1 MALMSIGHV
10 HGAVWWDALASVAV
24 TVMVGLAIGLVT
36 GLALVQVVSLLGLHV
51 ETGTGVLLHRML
63 GG

>member
-1 MALMSIGHV
+1 MALVSTGHL
-10 HGAVWWDALASVAV
+10 HGAVWRDALASVAV
-24 TVMVGLAIGLVT
+24 TATVGLAIGLMT
-36 GLALVQVVSLLGLHV
+36 GLALVQVLALLGLHV